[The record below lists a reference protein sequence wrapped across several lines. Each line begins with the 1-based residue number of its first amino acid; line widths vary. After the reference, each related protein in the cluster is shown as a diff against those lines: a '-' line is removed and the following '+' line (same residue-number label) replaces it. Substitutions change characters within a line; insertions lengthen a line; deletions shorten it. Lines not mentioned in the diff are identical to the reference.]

1 MTEQNVVESW
11 IVNPNLSRDA
21 LEGKQSY
28 IDNGTEALDPSRYY
42 SEEFMQ
48 LEWDRLWTRVWLIAG
63 VESDIPE
70 AGDYLRFV
78 IRHEEIVVVRQE
90 DDSIKAFYNVCPHRG
105 NRLVFNDRGSMIQF
119 TCAFHSWQFELNGC
133 LKKIT
138 DEETFRPDVI
148 KHRPGLTPVRCETK
162 AGIIFINMDDN
173 APPLAE
179 RMGLPDGYLEQYQID
194 KMHVVRHV
202 VAEWEANWKNGVD
215 AFYETYHLHA
225 IHPQTQGVM
234 ADIGTQYD
242 LYPHGFTRMIVPIG
256 CKSPRVEDQETV
268 DEGLNYMMQSEGM
281 DPEGFKGTAGEVRS
295 AIAKHKRERAKTL
308 GFDYDHFT
316 DTQLTDSWAT
326 GVFPNVQIGMHPEGC
341 FLMRFLP
348 HPTNPQRFYYDT
360 MTLFRPAADP
370 NYKAPDWMGIP
381 AELDLTGET
390 RPDTEYVPAGE
401 SANLGEVLEQD
412 VQLLEDVQAGSRS
425 RGFKGALW
433 GEQEQR
439 VRHYQKEV
447 DRYIQGEK

>member
-1 MTEQNVVESW
+1 MAEQNVVESW

-28 IDNGTEALDPSRYY
+28 IDNGTEALDPSRYH

-63 VESDIPE
+63 VASDIPE

-90 DDSIKAFYNVCPHRG
+90 DNSIKAFYNVCPHRG
-105 NRLVFNDRGSMIQF
+105 NRLVFNDRGSMMQF

-179 RMGLPDGYLEQYQID
+179 RMGLPDGYLEQYNIEE
-194 KMHVVRHV
+194 MHVVRHV

-281 DPEGFKGTAGEVRS
+281 DPKEFKGTAGEVRS

-308 GFDYDHFT
+308 GFNYDHFT

-381 AELDLTGET
+381 SELDLSGET